1 MQDISYLRQQAKDN
15 IKKYI
20 DERLPEEYER
30 CLVGVNAITREEA
43 CNTAQSTED
52 KRENTGVISCKG
64 VLFNEA

>member
-15 IKKYI
+15 IKRYI

-52 KRENTGVISCKG
+52 KREKYRRYLLQRSVIQ
-64 VLFNEA
+64 